1 MWEIV
6 NLWPCLKIDLPLNIH
21 NTFLQ
26 FWFNVFSDFQKKRDG
41 NRILG
46 IWLPCMEFQ
55 LIDSVHRYNGQKINV
70 VYVCPHIYGAA
81 LDPPLFPW
89 KFLSAYYTCELGW
102 HMWKSGREGQ
112 LYQKTMSL
120 CLTTMLTAHFHHLNE
135 TSMNNR
141 KPLVTFST
149 IGAHSTQRGKI
160 QI

>member
-1 MWEIV
+1 MY
-6 NLWPCLKIDLPLNIH
+6 LGPCLKINVTISGNFILMHSPSFWAYPMSIH
-21 NTFLQ
+21 
-26 FWFNVFSDFQKKRDG
+26 WHS
-41 NRILG
+41 
-46 IWLPCMEFQ
+46 
-55 LIDSVHRYNGQKINV
+55 YNGQKIDV

-149 IGAHSTQRGKI
+149 IGAHSTQCGKI